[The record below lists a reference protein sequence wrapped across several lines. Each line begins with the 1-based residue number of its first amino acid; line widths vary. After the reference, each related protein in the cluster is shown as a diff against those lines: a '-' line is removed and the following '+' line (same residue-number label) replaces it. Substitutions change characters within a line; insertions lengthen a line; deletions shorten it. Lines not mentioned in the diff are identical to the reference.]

1 MRLRKVNEGG
11 YAGFEERIHMATGG
25 FGIKTA
31 RVFAREK
38 TIGFHPV

>member
-11 YAGFEERIHMATGG
+11 YAGFEERVHAAAGG
-25 FGIKTA
+25 FRIKTA

-38 TIGFHPV
+38 AIWFHPV